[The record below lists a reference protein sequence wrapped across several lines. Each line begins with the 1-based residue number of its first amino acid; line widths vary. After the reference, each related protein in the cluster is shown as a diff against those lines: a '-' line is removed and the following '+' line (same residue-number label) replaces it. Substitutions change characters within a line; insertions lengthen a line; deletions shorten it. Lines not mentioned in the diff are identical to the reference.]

1 MSTTSRTPLIVALVA
16 VSAIA
21 VLEGVVILLLLGSVL
36 PRAGGVQSGDS
47 ARADVPTAQAAT
59 DRSTATTTTQSSSAP
74 PLPTEIPSSS
84 EPLRGSVGERM
95 ESAGFVLTVIDVY
108 DVPDPDLKVLLDL
121 RDDERYL
128 SAEIVLENRRSDSFF
143 YGGSE
148 FRLKDKD
155 DYEYVA
161 TLDYRQPGIGQGTL
175 GPGERVRGFLSYI
188 VPLEAQGLSLIFQ
201 APADSTYRTIY
212 VALGD

>member
-21 VLEGVVILLLLGSVL
+21 ILEGVVILLLLGSVL

-47 ARADVPTAQAAT
+47 ARADVPTAQAAN
-59 DRSTATTTTQSSSAP
+59 DRSTATTTTQSISTP
-74 PLPTEIPSSS
+74 PLPTEIPSGSG
-84 EPLRGSVGERM
+84 PLRGSVGERM
-95 ESAGFVLTVIDVY
+95 ESAGFVLTVLDVH
-108 DVPDPDLKVLLDL
+108 DEPDPDLKVLLDL
-121 RDDERYL
+121 SDDERYL
-128 SAEIVLENRRSDSFF
+128 SAEIVLENRRSDGFF

-175 GPGERVRGFLSYI
+175 GPGERVRGLLSYI
-188 VPLEAQGLSLIFQ
+188 VPLEAQGLNLIFQ

-212 VALGD
+212 IALEE

>member
-1 MSTTSRTPLIVALVA
+1 MPTTSRTPLIVALVA

-21 VLEGVVILLLLGSVL
+21 ILEGVAILLLLGSV
-36 PRAGGVQSGDS
+36 PVRSDGAQAGDLVQ
-47 ARADVPTAQAAT
+47 ANVPTAQAAVA
-59 DRSTATTTTQSSSAP
+59 RGTATTTTLSSSTP
-74 PLPTEIPSSS
+74 PLPTEMPSGSG
-84 EPLRGSVGERM
+84 PMRGRVGERM
-95 ESAGFVLTVIDVY
+95 ESAGFVLTVLEVY
-108 DVPDPDLKVLLDL
+108 DDPDPDLKVLLDL
-121 RDDERYL
+121 NGDERYL
-128 SAEIVLENRRSDSFF
+128 AAEIVLENRRSDGFF

-188 VPLEAQGLSLIFQ
+188 VPLEAQGLNLIFQ

-212 VALGD
+212 IALEE